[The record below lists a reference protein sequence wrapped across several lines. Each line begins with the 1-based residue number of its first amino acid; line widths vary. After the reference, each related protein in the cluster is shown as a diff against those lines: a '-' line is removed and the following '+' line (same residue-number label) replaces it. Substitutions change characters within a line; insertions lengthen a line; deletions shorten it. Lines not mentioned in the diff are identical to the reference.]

1 MLESLWL
8 RSQCRC
14 WLNGISQWK
23 SFLVKMFKG
32 VGSIADSDAV
42 RCVLN
47 PSIGFPSTRFMVVS
61 IFFLLPARGHNDR
74 LQLMNRCASR
84 CDVFFASSLRCVAW
98 HINMARLI
106 VRSQSTLRAKN
117 FDKHPA
123 PLCLSLNLTS
133 GLHGTDITYS
143 IKVNYSLKPNNEQYY
158 SLHLN

>member
-1 MLESLWL
+1 MLFERNFSM
-8 RSQCRC
+8 
-14 WLNGISQWK
+14 K
-23 SFLVKMFKG
+23 VVFVKMFKG

-42 RCVLN
+42 PCVLN
-47 PSIGFPSTRFMVVS
+47 PSIGFLSTRFMVVS
-61 IFFLLPARGHNDR
+61 IFILLPARGHNDR

-84 CDVFFASSLRCVAW
+84 CDVFFALRWVAW
-98 HINMARLI
+98 RVNMARLI

-143 IKVNYSLKPNNEQYY
+143 IKVNYSLKLNNEQYY